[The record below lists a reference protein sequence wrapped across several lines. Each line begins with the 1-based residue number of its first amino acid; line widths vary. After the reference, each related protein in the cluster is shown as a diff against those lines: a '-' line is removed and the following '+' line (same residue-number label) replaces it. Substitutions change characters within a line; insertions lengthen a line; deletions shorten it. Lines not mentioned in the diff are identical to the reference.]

1 MMRLET
7 GLILVLLTC
16 VCAGCASRAYA
27 PDTASETQALKIRVG
42 DEVRV
47 VTTNRDRMTFEVTKI
62 LDDRFAGV
70 TVEPNA
76 KESRP
81 AGVDVEVPYDSVAMI
96 QVTGFDSKAATA
108 AAVGGLIMVTVA
120 LGTLVLTGVP
130 VIIPP

>member
-1 MMRLET
+1 MVRLET
-7 GLILVLLTC
+7 GLILVLLAC
-16 VCAGCASRAYA
+16 GCAGCSTRVYA
-27 PDTASETQALKIRVG
+27 PDTASATQALKIRLG

-70 TVEPNA
+70 TVEPNP
-76 KESRP
+76 KETRP
-81 AGVDVEVPYDSVAMI
+81 AGVEVEVPYDSVAMI
-96 QVTGFDSKAATA
+96 QVTRFEPKAA
-108 AAVGGLIMVTVA
+108 AAVGGVIMVTVA

>member
-1 MMRLET
+1 MVWLKT
-7 GLILVLLTC
+7 GLILALLAC
-16 VCAGCASRAYA
+16 GCAACASRVYA
-27 PDTASETQALKIRVG
+27 PDTASATQALKIRVG

-47 VTTNRDRMTFEVTKI
+47 VTTDRDRMTFEVTKI

-76 KESRP
+76 KETRP

-96 QVTGFDSKAATA
+96 QVTRFEPKAA
-108 AAVGGLIMVTVA
+108 AAVGGVIMVTVA